1 MSRKNISPMEFDE
14 WLKVPE
20 RGNIPHVM
28 LRIGADI
35 LLQDLPC
42 HRFPKASKRA
52 LCDT

>member
-1 MSRKNISPMEFDE
+1 MEFDE

-20 RGNIPHVM
+20 RGNIPHVV

-42 HRFPKASKRA
+42 HRFQKRA
-52 LCDT
+52 NGRSVILNLEKIS